1 MTAPVWIATP
11 GGAAYCVTPA
21 PAPAKIN
28 CTVCANV
35 KQPKGAP
42 CKLCGRTEAPE
53 RKD

>member
-21 PAPAKIN
+21 KPAPIN
-28 CTVCANV
+28 CTVCAYV
-35 KQPKGAP
+35 DQPKGKP

-53 RKD
+53 RRE